1 MCAALIEYAALI
13 ESIDQGRLVNLVG
26 ALHKRSK
33 LEGHPAQGNRNW
45 HADTHT
51 KAGIESCLRRHNV
64 PKSTLEEIMQ
74 EQQRA
79 GPPNLDVGAWVE
91 CYARAPMGAEFGAYI
106 GVGVVSRQCLER
118 GQTLKIGLLDKST
131 DRVWQRW
138 HIDNIAFKQ
147 QIELVEVCCKPIGP
161 EDISAALCKRLTT
174 LERRFE
180 AETEILR
187 LEDLQG

>member
-13 ESIDQGRLVNLVG
+13 EAIDQGRLVNLVG
-26 ALHKRSK
+26 ALHKRNK
-33 LEGHPAQGNRNW
+33 LEGHPAHNRNW

-74 EQQRA
+74 QQQRQ

-174 LERRFE
+174 LGQRFE
-180 AETEILR
+180 KEKTHLR